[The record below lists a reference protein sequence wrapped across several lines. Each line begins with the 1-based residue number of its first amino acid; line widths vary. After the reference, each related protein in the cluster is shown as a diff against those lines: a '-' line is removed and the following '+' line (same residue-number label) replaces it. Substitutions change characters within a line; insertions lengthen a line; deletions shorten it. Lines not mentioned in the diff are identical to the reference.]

1 MSSSTH
7 KVHEP
12 RARSVKVTGQ
22 TLTVALSDGRT
33 IMVPLDWFPRLA
45 HGTARERARVEIFGD
60 GAHLHWPD
68 LDEDLTVEGLLA
80 GRRSGEGAGSLRKWL
95 DARKDRLPRR
105 GSRPA
110 S

>member
-1 MSSSTH
+1 MSSSAH
-7 KVHEP
+7 KISEP

-22 TLTVALSDGRT
+22 TLTVGLSDGRT

-45 HGTARERARVEIFGD
+45 HGTPRERSHFEIFGD

-80 GRRSGEGAGSLRKWL
+80 GRRSGESPSSFRKWL

-105 GSRPA
+105 GSRRA